1 MVDWIGERLYN
12 KYGSKS
18 VEIWDEYMREFGLG
32 VSTESGLPKE
42 HKGIIEY
49 TNIEQAG
56 SYLAPWH
63 TLHSDSPVNI
73 RRSNWRSMPARLP
86 IGENAFG
93 RSLRA
98 RLWIRTA
105 I

>member
-1 MVDWIGERLYN
+1 
-12 KYGSKS
+12 
-18 VEIWDEYMREFGLG
+18 MREFGLG

-56 SYLAPWH
+56 SYLVAMAYASFGQSGKYT
-63 TLHSDSPVNI
+63 TL
-73 RRSNWRSMPARLP
+73 NWRSMPARLP

-93 RSLRA
+93 RDLRA